1 MTTTPTAVPAQRL
14 RRIFGY
20 GVIVA
25 VLPYLVLKV
34 LWVAGVMVGIP
45 EDSQA
50 YSGWAAANAATGV
63 IDFVAIL
70 LALALTQNWGMRLPS
85 WLVVVPIWIGTGF
98 LVPAF
103 VEVVVNFAQG
113 MIASGQLVR
122 VDNGLVEDWT
132 YVIVGSSFALQG
144 LLLAGAFV
152 LYTRRRWGT
161 ATAELPAGTER
172 GTTVGV
178 QRVLLITGSVLAALV
193 AVLHLYQAVAAPAS
207 WRVGAWTFAT
217 RLVEGVEGA
226 AAVLAVLG
234 ALTLAGSRLLR
245 SFRSAVVCVW
255 IGAGALFAYGFFR
268 TLSNTFDAPLAD
280 TITTVNRLV
289 NLAAMLAGL
298 VIGIAAAIALSE
310 RRAAVRAAT
319 VAETPVA
326 ATAEPLT
333 SPAS

>member
-1 MTTTPTAVPAQRL
+1 MTMTPTTVPVQRY
-14 RRIFGY
+14 RRLCGY

-45 EDSQA
+45 ADSPA

-113 MIASGQLVR
+113 MVTNGALVR

-132 YVIVGSSFALQG
+132 YVVVGSSFALQG

-152 LYTRRRWGT
+152 LYAQRRWSD
-161 ATAELPAGTER
+161 ATAELPAGVER
-172 GTTVGV
+172 GATVGV
-178 QRVLLITGSVLAALV
+178 QRVLLISGAVLAAV
-193 AVLHLYQAVAAPAS
+193 IAVVHLYQAIAAPAS
-207 WRVGAWTFAT
+207 WRVGEWTFAT
-217 RLVEGVEGA
+217 RLVEGVEGV

-234 ALTLAGSRLLR
+234 ALAMAGSRLPR
-245 SFRSAVVCVW
+245 SFRTAVMFVW
-255 IGAGALFAYGFFR
+255 IGAGSLFAYGLFR
-268 TLSNTFDAPLAD
+268 TLSNSFNAPLAE
-280 TITTVNRLV
+280 TITTVNRLG
-289 NLAAMLAGL
+289 NLGAMLSGL
-298 VIGIAAAIALSE
+298 VIGVAAAFALSE
-310 RRAAVRAAT
+310 RRAAVR
-319 VAETPVA
+319 VA
-326 ATAEPLT
+326 ATDPVAEKPVT
-333 SPAS
+333 ATV

>member
-1 MTTTPTAVPAQRL
+1 MTTTAPAQRF
-14 RRIFGY
+14 RRVFGY

-34 LWVAGVMVGIP
+34 LWVAGIMVGIP
-45 EDSQA
+45 EDSPA

-113 MIASGQLVR
+113 MIVNGQLVR

-132 YVIVGSSFALQG
+132 YVVVGSSFALQG

-152 LYTRRRWGT
+152 LYTRRRWAD
-161 ATAELPAGTER
+161 ATAELPPGAER

-178 QRVLLITGSVLAALV
+178 QRVLLITGAVLAAV
-193 AVLHLYQAVAAPAS
+193 IAVLHLYQALAAPAA
-207 WRVGAWTFAT
+207 WRDGEWTFAT

-234 ALTLAGSRLLR
+234 ALTIAGSRLLR
-245 SFRSAVVCVW
+245 TFRAAVVSVW
-255 IGAGALFAYGFFR
+255 VGAGALFAYGLFR
-268 TLSNTFDAPLAD
+268 TLSNSFDAPMAE
-280 TITTVNRLV
+280 TMTTVNRLV
-289 NLAAMLAGL
+289 NLFAMLAGL
-298 VIGIAAAIALSE
+298 VIGIAAAVALSE
-310 RRAAVRAAT
+310 RRAAVRAAAT
-319 VAETPVA
+319 EVEKPVA
-326 ATAEPLT
+326 ATV
-333 SPAS
+333 